1 MIRRVRSAQR
11 AVAPAHRRLAMQTSM
26 RPALALVA
34 GAVLLAGLAA
44 CEHKPSKEEEE
55 AAKNTFACRL
65 AGQRLVIRFD
75 LGEARMLTATGEKIT
90 LYQIPA
96 AAGVRFSNGSME
108 LRGKDQDLTLIE
120 YGVATKLES
129 CEPYSASKP

>member
-1 MIRRVRSAQR
+1 MIRRGRSAQR
-11 AVAPAHRRLAMQTSM
+11 GVAPTHRRLAMETSM

-34 GAVLLAGLAA
+34 GALLLAGLAA

-55 AAKNTFACRL
+55 AAKSTFACRL

-96 AAGVRFSNGSME
+96 ASGVRYSNGSME
-108 LRGKDQDLTLIE
+108 LRGNDRDLTLIE

-129 CEPYSASKP
+129 CEPYSAPKT